1 MTVTEAP
8 GIDWTAAV
16 LGFWFDEL
24 GESRWFAKNEA
35 LDVAIRRR
43 FLPVYEHVLGMGATE
58 IAAPLQAL
66 AAVLVLDQFPR
77 NMFRGTARAFAADAQ
92 ARDIARRAVAA
103 GLDAGLTPAQRLFLY
118 LPFEHSE
125 DAADQAL
132 AVRLI
137 EPLGND
143 SWTAYARAHQS
154 LIERFGRFPHRNA
167 ILGRVSTP
175 EEEAALNGPMGSF

>member
-1 MTVTEAP
+1 MTVTDAP
-8 GIDWTAAV
+8 GIDWTAGV

-24 GESRWFAKNEA
+24 GESRWFARNEA
-35 LDVAIRRR
+35 LDATIRRR
-43 FLPVYEHVLGMGATE
+43 FLAVYERVLGTGAAD
-58 IAAPLQAL
+58 IATPRRAL

-77 NMFRGTARAFAADAQ
+77 NMFRGTARAFAADAL
-92 ARDIARRAVAA
+92 ARDIARQAVAA
-103 GLDAGLTPAQRLFLY
+103 GLDAGLTPAQRLFVY

-175 EEEAALNGPMGSF
+175 EEAEALAGPMGSF